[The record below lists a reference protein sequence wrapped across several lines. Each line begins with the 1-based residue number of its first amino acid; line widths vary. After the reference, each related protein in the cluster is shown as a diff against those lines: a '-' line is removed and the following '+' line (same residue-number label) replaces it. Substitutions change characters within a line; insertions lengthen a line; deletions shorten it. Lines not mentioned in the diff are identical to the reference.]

1 MSGSRLPTTGGW
13 LHKVNQVIIES
24 VRILV
29 KPTKREQLRRALA
42 AWAGPTSVE
51 SGCESCRILE
61 EGGEFDALCYQAQ
74 WKSREELLQHLRSE
88 HYKRLLMLMDLGSE
102 PPLVEFH
109 TVTETKGLDLVE
121 YARHAP

>member
-1 MSGSRLPTTGGW
+1 M
-13 LHKVNQVIIES
+13 IIES